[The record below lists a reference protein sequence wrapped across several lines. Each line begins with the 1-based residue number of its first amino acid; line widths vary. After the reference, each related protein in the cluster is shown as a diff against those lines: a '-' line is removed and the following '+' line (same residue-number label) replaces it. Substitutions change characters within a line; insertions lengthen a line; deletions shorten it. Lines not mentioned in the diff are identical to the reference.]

1 MHTGFLKVVKNKIY
15 RKKQQQDVSVREQ
28 NTSVKSNR
36 IH

>member
-15 RKKQQQDVSVREQ
+15 RKKKQDVSVREQ